1 MKNFLLW
8 SALALIWSSSY
19 LAIRVG
25 VAEISPL
32 AMVSTRMI
40 IGAMI
45 LVAVLRLSGR
55 WIEISGHALKLYLV
69 SGVMGSAL
77 PFALISYGERH
88 VGGGLS
94 ALMMG
99 IAPVATV
106 LLAPFV
112 HVDEKLDARKLAGV
126 AAGIAGLL
134 FMFAPSAL
142 EGAGQNLYS
151 QVLIL
156 GAALCYAFTTLFV
169 RKYADLP
176 PLQLAAGSLVVGAI
190 LSLAFALLSIH
201 PLNLLDGF
209 SWSPASF
216 AVLYLGIFPTAV
228 ATLLFFHLVPRIGA
242 ARVSQV
248 NFVVPVAGSFL
259 GVVVL
264 HEPFRIAYL
273 VAMVL
278 VLVAV
283 YLVSH
288 DKPARAKPVK
298 VTP

>member
-25 VAEISPL
+25 VAEIAPL
-32 AMVSTRMI
+32 AMVSIRMV
-40 IGAMI
+40 IGATVLVVI
-45 LVAVLRLSGR
+45 LRFSGHG
-55 WIEISGHALKLYLV
+55 IAISGHALRLYLV

-106 LLAPFV
+106 LLAPLV
-112 HVDEKLDARKLAGV
+112 HRDEKLDGHKLAGV
-126 AAGIAGLL
+126 AAGVAGLSFL
-134 FMFAPSAL
+134 FGPSAL
-142 EGAGQNLYS
+142 EGVGQNLYS

-156 GAALCYAFTTLFV
+156 GAALCYAFNTLFV

-176 PLQLAAGSLVVGAI
+176 PLQLATGALVAGAI
-190 LSLAFALLSIH
+190 LTLAFALLSIQPSH
-201 PLNLLDGF
+201 LLDGL
-209 SWSPASF
+209 SWSIASF
-216 AVLYLGIFPTAV
+216 SVIYLGIFPTAL

-248 NFVVPVAGSFL
+248 NFVVPVAGSVL

-264 HEPFRIAYL
+264 HEPFKIAYL

-278 VLVAV
+278 VLLAV

-288 DKPARAKPVK
+288 DKPARGNPIRA
-298 VTP
+298 TP